1 MHLNNNDNNDNNDN
15 DDNLNQTMNRLLASI
30 KKELLLLSRDR
41 AGLAMLFLMPVF
53 LVLVMTLLQD
63 STFKKLNEKQ
73 LPILIVN
80 HDADTFG
87 INIVKGLNSAN
98 FFKVSE
104 DNNLSKKELEK
115 QIEKGNYLIGIIINE
130 NSTNLI
136 KNSIK
141 QKIQSQFPE
150 EVGELF
156 EIDGNKTD
164 QVKVEIFF
172 DPVLKNSYKQ
182 SIMGALKQ
190 FSAMVEAKLMFE
202 IYSSLFDELL
212 EIELKPTENFSQ
224 LVFFDEKY
232 AASDQNLIIP
242 NSVQHNVPAW
252 TIFAMFFIV
261 IPLASNIIKE
271 RQSGVSERLRT
282 IPGSNL
288 IGILA
293 KAKTY
298 FMVGLIQAI
307 LMLMIGI
314 WLLPVFGLP
323 ALQIGKNGLSL
334 LFVTIAIIMAA
345 TSYGIVIGTIA
356 NSEQQSSI
364 FGSISVVILAAI
376 GGVWVPNFMMSD
388 LMVNVS
394 KISPLNW
401 GLNAYYDIFLRN
413 SGLYDV
419 LPSIGLL
426 VGFAFVCL
434 LISLYY
440 SRKVKT

>member
-1 MHLNNNDNNDNNDN
+1 
-15 DDNLNQTMNRLLASI
+15 MNRLLASI

-63 STFKKLNEKQ
+63 STFKKLDEKQ
-73 LPILIVN
+73 LPVLIVN

-87 INIVKGLNSAN
+87 INIVKGLTSTS

-104 DNNLSKKELEK
+104 DNKLSKVELEK
-115 QIEKGNYLIGIIINE
+115 QVEQGNYLIGIIIND

-141 QKIQSQFPE
+141 QKIQNQFPE

-156 EIDGNKTD
+156 EMDGNKTD

-182 SIMGALKQ
+182 SILGALKQ
-190 FSAMVEAKLMFE
+190 FSSMVEAKLMFE
-202 IYSSLFDELL
+202 IYSGLFDELL
-212 EIELKPTENFSQ
+212 EIELKPTNKFDQ

-232 AASDQNLIIP
+232 ASSDQNLIIP

-271 RQSGVSERLRT
+271 RQSGVSKRLRT

-298 FMVGLIQAI
+298 FIVGFIQAI
-307 LMLMIGI
+307 LMLMIGV

-323 ALQIGKNGLSL
+323 SLQIGKNGLSL

-345 TSYGIVIGTIA
+345 TAYGIVIGTIA

-376 GGVWVPNFMMSD
+376 GGIWVPSFMMSD
-388 LMVNVS
+388 LMVTVS
-394 KISPLNW
+394 KVSPLNW
-401 GLNAYYDIFLRN
+401 GLDAYYDIFLRN

-434 LISLYY
+434 LISFYY
-440 SRKVKT
+440 SRKVRN

>member
-1 MHLNNNDNNDNNDN
+1 
-15 DDNLNQTMNRLLASI
+15 MNRLLASI
-30 KKELLLLSRDR
+30 QKELLLLSRDR

-63 STFKKLNEKQ
+63 STFKKLDEKQ
-73 LPILIVN
+73 LPVLIVN

-87 INIVKGLNSAN
+87 INIVKGLTSTS

-104 DNNLSKKELEK
+104 DNKLSKVELEK
-115 QIEKGNYLIGIIINE
+115 QVEQGNYLIGIIIND

-141 QKIQSQFPE
+141 QKIQNQFPE

-156 EIDGNKTD
+156 EMDGNKTD

-182 SIMGALKQ
+182 SILGALKQ
-190 FSAMVEAKLMFE
+190 FSSMVEAKLMFE
-202 IYSSLFDELL
+202 IYSGLFDELL
-212 EIELKPTENFSQ
+212 EIELKPTNKFDQ

-232 AASDQNLIIP
+232 ASSDQNLIIP

-271 RQSGVSERLRT
+271 RQSGVSKRLRT

-298 FMVGLIQAI
+298 FIVGFIQAI
-307 LMLMIGI
+307 LMLMIGV

-323 ALQIGKNGLSL
+323 SLQIGKNGLSL

-345 TSYGIVIGTIA
+345 TAYGIVIGTIA

-376 GGVWVPNFMMSD
+376 GGIWVPSFMMSD
-388 LMVNVS
+388 LMVTVS
-394 KISPLNW
+394 KVSPLNW
-401 GLNAYYDIFLRN
+401 GLDAYYDIFLRN

-434 LISLYY
+434 LISFYY
-440 SRKVKT
+440 SRKVRN

>member
-1 MHLNNNDNNDNNDN
+1 
-15 DDNLNQTMNRLLASI
+15 MNRLLASI

-141 QKIQSQFPE
+141 QKIQNQFPE

-156 EIDGNKTD
+156 EMDGNETD

-182 SIMGALKQ
+182 SILGALKQ
-190 FSAMVEAKLMFE
+190 FSAMVEAKLMF
-202 IYSSLFDELL
+202 
-212 EIELKPTENFSQ
+212 
-224 LVFFDEKY
+224 
-232 AASDQNLIIP
+232 
-242 NSVQHNVPAW
+242 
-252 TIFAMFFIV
+252 
-261 IPLASNIIKE
+261 
-271 RQSGVSERLRT
+271 
-282 IPGSNL
+282 
-288 IGILA
+288 
-293 KAKTY
+293 
-298 FMVGLIQAI
+298 
-307 LMLMIGI
+307 
-314 WLLPVFGLP
+314 
-323 ALQIGKNGLSL
+323 
-334 LFVTIAIIMAA
+334 
-345 TSYGIVIGTIA
+345 
-356 NSEQQSSI
+356 
-364 FGSISVVILAAI
+364 
-376 GGVWVPNFMMSD
+376 
-388 LMVNVS
+388 
-394 KISPLNW
+394 
-401 GLNAYYDIFLRN
+401 
-413 SGLYDV
+413 
-419 LPSIGLL
+419 
-426 VGFAFVCL
+426 
-434 LISLYY
+434 
-440 SRKVKT
+440 

>member
-1 MHLNNNDNNDNNDN
+1 
-15 DDNLNQTMNRLLASI
+15 MNRLLASI

-298 FMVGLIQAI
+298 FIVGFIQAI

-323 ALQIGKNGLSL
+323 SLQIGKNGLSL

>member
-1 MHLNNNDNNDNNDN
+1 
-15 DDNLNQTMNRLLASI
+15 MNRLFASI

-41 AGLAMLFLMPVF
+41 AGMAMLFLMPVV
-53 LVLVMTLLQD
+53 LVMVMTLLQD
-63 STFKKLNEKQ
+63 STFKKMDEKQ
-73 LPILIVN
+73 LPVLIVN

-87 INIVKGLNSAN
+87 INIVKGLKSAN
-98 FFKVSE
+98 FFKVTEVKSLSNE
-104 DNNLSKKELEK
+104 DLEK
-115 QIEKGNYLIGIIINE
+115 QIEQGKYLIGIVINK
-130 NSTNLI
+130 NSTSLI

-141 QKIQSQFPE
+141 RKIQDQFPKD
-150 EVGELF
+150 VGELF
-156 EIDGNKTD
+156 ELDENYTE
-164 QVKVEIFF
+164 QTKVEIFF

-182 SIMGALKQ
+182 SILGALRQ

-202 IYSSLFDELL
+202 IYSGLFDELL
-212 EIELKPTENFSQ
+212 EIDLKPTDGFSN
-224 LVFFDEKY
+224 LVIFDEKY
-232 AASDQNLIIP
+232 ASGEQNSIIP
-242 NSVQHNVPAW
+242 NSVQHNIPAW
-252 TIFAMFFIV
+252 TIFALFFIV

-271 RQSGVSERLRT
+271 RESGVSERLRT

-288 IGILA
+288 ISILA

-298 FMVGLIQAI
+298 FLVGFVQVI

-323 ALQIGKNGLSL
+323 ALQIGGNGLSL

-345 TSYGIVIGTIA
+345 TAYGIVIGTIA
-356 NSEQQSSI
+356 KTEQQSSI

-376 GGVWVPNFMMSD
+376 GGVWVPSFMMSD

-426 VGFAFVCL
+426 AGFAFACL
-434 LISLYY
+434 LISIAF
-440 SRKVKT
+440 SKAAK

>member
-1 MHLNNNDNNDNNDN
+1 
-15 DDNLNQTMNRLLASI
+15 MNRLLASI
-30 KKELLLLSRDR
+30 KKELLLLSRDK

-63 STFKKLNEKQ
+63 STFKKLDEKQ
-73 LPILIVN
+73 LPVLIVN

-87 INIVKGLNSAN
+87 INIVKGLKGTT
-98 FFKVSE
+98 FFKVTVGEGISE
-104 DNNLSKKELEK
+104 NELEE
-115 QIEKGNYLIGIIINE
+115 QIEKGNYLIGIIIND

-141 QKIQSQFPE
+141 QKIQQQFPE
-150 EVGELF
+150 EEVGQLF
-156 EIDGNKTD
+156 EIDSTVTG
-164 QVKVEIFF
+164 QAKVEIFF

-182 SIMGALKQ
+182 SILGVLKQ

-202 IYSSLFDELL
+202 IYSGLFDELL
-212 EIELKPTENFSQ
+212 EIELKPTDSFSN

-232 AASDQNLIIP
+232 ASGEKNIIIP

-298 FMVGLIQAI
+298 FIVGFIQAI

-314 WLLPVFGLP
+314 WLLPILGLP
-323 ALQIGKNGLSL
+323 ALQIGGNGLSL

-345 TSYGIVIGTIA
+345 TSYGIAIGTIA
-356 NSEQQSSI
+356 KTEQQSSI

-376 GGVWVPNFMMSD
+376 GGIWVPSFIMSD
-388 LMVNVS
+388 LMINIS
-394 KISPLNW
+394 KFSPLNW
-401 GLNAYYDIFLRN
+401 GLNAYYDILLRN
-413 SGLYDV
+413 SNIYDI
-419 LPSIGLL
+419 LPAIGLL
-426 VGFAFVCL
+426 VGFSFICL
-434 LISLYY
+434 LISYNY
-440 SRKVKT
+440 SKNTRN

>member
-1 MHLNNNDNNDNNDN
+1 MI
-15 DDNLNQTMNRLLASI
+15 RLLASI
-30 KKELLLLSRDR
+30 KKELLLLSRDK

-73 LPILIVN
+73 LPVLIIN
-80 HDADTFG
+80 HDTDTFG
-87 INIVKGLNSAN
+87 INIIKGLRSTP
-98 FFKVSE
+98 FFKVTENQKLSSE
-104 DNNLSKKELEK
+104 ELEK
-115 QIEKGNYLIGIIINE
+115 QIEQGNYLIGIIINE

-136 KNSIK
+136 KNSIQ
-141 QKIQSQFPE
+141 QKIQNQFPE

-156 EIDGNKTD
+156 EMNGNKAD

-182 SIMGALKQ
+182 SILGALKQ

-202 IYSSLFDELL
+202 IYSSLFDDLL
-212 EIELKPTENFSQ
+212 EIELKPTDNFNQ

-232 AASDQNLIIP
+232 ASSDQNRIIP

-271 RQSGVSERLRT
+271 RHSGVSERLRT

-298 FMVGLIQAI
+298 FMVGFIQAI

-323 ALQIGKNGLSL
+323 ALQVGKNGLSL

-356 NSEQQSSI
+356 NSEPQSSI

-376 GGVWVPNFMMSD
+376 GGIWVPNFMMSD

-413 SGLYDV
+413 SGFYDV
-419 LPSIGLL
+419 LPNIGLL
-426 VGFAFVCL
+426 IGFAFVCL
-434 LISLYY
+434 LGSFVF
-440 SRKVKT
+440 SKKFNT